1 MNDKRLEAGRNY
13 LDKEVMVGA
22 VAGPDG
28 CGE

>member
-1 MNDKRLEAGRNY
+1 MNNKALEAGRIY
-13 LDKEVMVGA
+13 LDSEVMVGA